1 MIKDTLGV
9 LRTLNLQEGVGS
21 YYSLPA
27 LEELGVGVVN
37 RLPVSIRVVLESLLR
52 NCDELKCNTTDMAA
66 YCHMSSVSS

>member
-27 LEELGVGVVN
+27 LEELDMGVVS
-37 RLPVSIRVVLESLLR
+37 RLPCSIRVVLESLLR
-52 NCDELKCNTTDMAA
+52 NCDDETVTQED
-66 YCHMSSVSS
+66 V